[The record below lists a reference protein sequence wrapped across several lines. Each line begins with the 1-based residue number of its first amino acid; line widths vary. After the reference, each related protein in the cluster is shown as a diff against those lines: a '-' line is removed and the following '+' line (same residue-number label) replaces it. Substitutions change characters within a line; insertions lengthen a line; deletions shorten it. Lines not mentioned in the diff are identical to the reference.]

1 MKKLY
6 IKLIFIT
13 SLCGLVSCELNETPY
28 SSIFTESFYKTAG
41 DAEVAITAVYGA
53 IADLYSG
60 PAPLMD
66 SDFSADQVYPRPV
79 VARNTYT
86 LFTYDAAYSA
96 AVSFGRAFEAPIF
109 TWTSCYRG
117 IEKANW
123 VIEKVPTI
131 QMDVKRRD
139 EIVGEALFIRA
150 YMHWILTKNFGDI
163 PLKIVASNKLEN
175 AILKKSPKSD
185 IYKQI
190 FADLDLAI
198 TKLPSYSTSLVK
210 GRASK
215 EAAQS
220 LYAKAALYAENY
232 SLALQQAQAVISS
245 GKHSL
250 MLEVKD
256 TYNVAKEDLARVE
269 NIFAF
274 ECESFTPSKSS
285 AIMSLY
291 GPPGGAGPEYGK
303 ATYGSIF
310 AYQAFFD
317 SFDPKDKRRTLLD
330 TNYINLQGKV
340 VAQKDITPI
349 TKKGVLIKKYQ
360 DPNSVGQNQVVNVPL
375 FRYADVLLIASE
387 AEARQNGSTSL
398 AYGYINQVRKRA
410 GLADLKTG
418 LGKDALI
425 DAILQ
430 ERSWELFAEGDRWFD
445 LTRTNTFITVVSKA
459 VNDVYPVRTPRA
471 KYRYFPIPQDEI
483 NANPS
488 VEQNPEWK

>member
-6 IKLIFIT
+6 IKLLFIST
-13 SLCGLVSCELNETPY
+13 LYALASCELNETPY

-41 DAEVAITAVYGA
+41 DAEVAITAVYGG

-60 PAPLMD
+60 PAPLMN
-66 SDFSADQVYPRPV
+66 SDFSADQVYPRAV

-96 AVSFGRAFEAPIF
+96 AVSFGRAFESPIF

-123 VIEKVPTI
+123 IIEKVPSI
-131 QMDVKRRD
+131 PMDEKRRD

-150 YMHWILTKNFGDI
+150 YMHWMLAKNFGEV
-163 PLKIVASNKLEN
+163 PVKIVASSKLEN
-175 AILKKSPKSD
+175 AILKKSPRAD
-185 IYKQI
+185 VYKQI

-198 TKLPSYSTSLVK
+198 TKLPSYSASLVK

-220 LYAKAALYAENY
+220 LYAKAALYAENWT
-232 SLALQQAQAVISS
+232 LALQQAQAVISS

-250 MLEVKD
+250 MPDVKD
-256 TYNVAKEDLARVE
+256 TYNVIKEDLARAE

-274 ECESFTPSKSS
+274 ECESTTPGKTSQ
-285 AIMSLY
+285 IMGLY
-291 GPPGGAGPEYGK
+291 GPPGSTAPDYGR
-303 ATYGSIF
+303 TTFGSIF
-310 AYQAFFD
+310 VYQSFFD
-317 SFDPKDKRRTLLD
+317 SLDVKDKRRGLLD
-330 TNYINLQGKV
+330 TNYVNLQGRIV
-340 VAQKDITPI
+340 LQKDITPI
-349 TKKGVLIKKYQ
+349 TRKGILVKKYQ
-360 DPNSVGQNQVVNVPL
+360 DANSIGSNHAVNIPL
-375 FRYADVLLIASE
+375 LRYADVLLIAAE
-387 AEARQNGSTSL
+387 AEARLNGSSSI
-398 AYGYINQVRKRA
+398 AYGFINQVRRRA
-410 GLADLKTG
+410 GISDLRVG
-418 LGKDALI
+418 LSKDALI

-459 VNDVYPVRTPRA
+459 VNDVYPVRTPTA